1 MSQANPTIGADKTG
15 LAYRQED
22 NDGKKALLTHHKGAA
37 APAYAEAGLLWLD
50 DSMTPW
56 KLKLHDGADW
66 IVLGSVNAGTNA
78 FLPYLGTAAFKQV
91 NFAADTGTV
100 NTAAIAPIP
109 AVAAYTAGLTVT
121 LRPAATTTGPA
132 TLAVSGL
139 DAEAVKL
146 ADGSDLSAGAMK
158 AGGIYFL
165 VYDGTNF
172 VLTNPE
178 IDTTPPSGS
187 IIGSASAAY
196 GINENLESV
205 IPLDDTLPQ
214 ATEGTEVLSLIYAA
228 TSDTNK
234 IRISFNA
241 FGAASDDSIAL
252 IATLI
257 IDGAAA
263 VQSTVATGATGA
275 LLPVC
280 FTHDYM
286 PGDTDEHTYAVCIG
300 PGTAGAVRLNGNM
313 SGRLLGGAASAR
325 LIVEEIQG

>member
-22 NDGKKALLTHHKGAA
+22 NDGKKALMTHHKGAA

-146 ADGSDLSAGAMK
+146 ADGSDQ
-158 AGGIYFL
+158 
-165 VYDGTNF
+165 
-172 VLTNPE
+172 
-178 IDTTPPSGS
+178 
-187 IIGSASAAY
+187 
-196 GINENLESV
+196 EN
-205 IPLDDTLPQ
+205 IFK
-214 ATEGTEVLSLIYAA
+214 SL
-228 TSDTNK
+228 
-234 IRISFNA
+234 
-241 FGAASDDSIAL
+241 
-252 IATLI
+252 
-257 IDGAAA
+257 
-263 VQSTVATGATGA
+263 
-275 LLPVC
+275 
-280 FTHDYM
+280 
-286 PGDTDEHTYAVCIG
+286 
-300 PGTAGAVRLNGNM
+300 
-313 SGRLLGGAASAR
+313 
-325 LIVEEIQG
+325 